1 MGQKRENAGF
11 VCGCCG
17 YRVEPVDT
25 GSYRNHCPRCLYS
38 RHVDVRPGDR
48 ASGCGGLM
56 VPIGIRHAGR
66 KGWQLIHRCENCGA
80 TSANRVADGTRQPDN
95 GAALAKLSAESPPA
109 DRRSPGTGR

>member
-1 MGQKRENAGF
+1 MGQKRENTGF
-11 VCGCCG
+11 VCACCG

-48 ASGCGGLM
+48 ASACGGLM

-66 KGWQLIHRCENCGA
+66 KGWQLVHRCERCGA

-95 GAALAKLSAESPPA
+95 VAALAKLSVESPPG
-109 DRRSPGTGR
+109 DRKSC